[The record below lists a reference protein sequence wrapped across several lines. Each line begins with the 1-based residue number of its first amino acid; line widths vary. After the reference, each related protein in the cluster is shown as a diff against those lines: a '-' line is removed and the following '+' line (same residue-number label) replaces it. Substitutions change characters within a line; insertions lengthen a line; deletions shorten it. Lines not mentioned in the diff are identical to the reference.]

1 MFYNELSAKY
11 LFWTC
16 QGIHFV
22 FFRYFRNYLVAV
34 STCISHKWPTYI
46 VSLLEIR
53 TPWHASFCW
62 NCRCLL
68 YYIFWEFRNS
78 YFQETVLKTIIS
90 VVVKSMKPACQA
102 ASFHKSCRPAVA
114 MLYVLRSPV
123 ETAEIAAVITVEY
136 NLPTNLIKINSIEG
150 VQSKVQNNGRT
161 SKKCLLILIATK
173 HKKMCPFIKKWV
185 DCNYVLAHNS
195 LYALL

>member
-123 ETAEIAAVITVEY
+123 ETAENSCGNNCWIQ
-136 NLPTNLIKINSIEG
+136 PTNKFNQNKFYRRCSIKGTKQWKNFE
-150 VQSKVQNNGRT
+150 KV
-161 SKKCLLILIATK
+161 SLDS
-173 HKKMCPFIKKWV
+173 
-185 DCNYVLAHNS
+185 DCNET
-195 LYALL
+195 